1 MIIIYNSQYGG
12 IHMITFLA
20 LLSGM
25 IITVMN
31 IFNGQLSNYYGV
43 YVSTVLIHLI
53 GLLTFMVVIS
63 VKKER
68 IQWKNRIPLILYSG
82 GMIGVLTVIFNVMT
96 VSSLGAALLTALG
109 LLGQMIT
116 SIVLEQQGWFGTI
129 KCSLS
134 LSKMISLVIVMLGIG
149 VMML

>member
-1 MIIIYNSQYGG
+1 
-12 IHMITFLA
+12 MITFLA

-53 GLLTFMVVIS
+53 GLLTFMVVMS

-68 IQWKNRIPLILYSG
+68 VQWKNRIPLILYSG

-116 SIVLEQQGWFGTI
+116 SIVLEQQGWLGTI

>member
-1 MIIIYNSQYGG
+1 
-12 IHMITFLA
+12 MITFLA

-53 GLLTFMVVIS
+53 GLLTFMVVMS

-116 SIVLEQQGWFGTI
+116 SIVLEQQGWLGTI

>member
-1 MIIIYNSQYGG
+1 
-12 IHMITFLA
+12 MITFLA

>member
-53 GLLTFMVVIS
+53 GLLTFMVVMS

-116 SIVLEQQGWFGTI
+116 SIVLEQQGWLGTI

>member
-1 MIIIYNSQYGG
+1 MIAL
-12 IHMITFLA
+12 LA
-20 LLSGM
+20 LLSGV

-31 IFNGQLSNYYGV
+31 IFNGQLSEYYGV
-43 YVSTVLIHLI
+43 YLSTVLIHFI
-53 GLLTFMVVIS
+53 GLLTFIVVMI
-63 VKKER
+63 VKGEKVTF
-68 IQWKNRIPLILYSG
+68 KNHIPIVLYTG

-109 LLGQMIT
+109 LLGQMMT
-116 SIVLEQQGWFGTI
+116 SIVLEQQGWLGTI

-134 LSKMISLVIVMLGIG
+134 LSKVISLVVVMLGIG